1 MEFLMRQGLGRA
13 MRGIWGLAA
22 QLGPQSPHACVLSL
36 RALLGWSPGGGEL
49 VLGPRRDRGEG
60 PNLLL
65 CSPLLSASP
74 LESSGRFPALGLPG
88 KVKRNFSQMERV
100 HLFIVGVYLLSSCRA
115 EEGLNFPTYDGKDRV
130 VSLTEKNFKQVLKKY
145 DVLCLYYH
153 EAVSSDKVAQKQF
166 QLKEI
171 VLELVAQ
178 VLEHKDIG
186 FVTVDAKKEAKLAKK
201 LGFDEEGSLY
211 VLKGDRTIEF
221 DGEFAADVLVE
232 FLLDLIE
239 DPVEIINSKLEVQAF
254 ERIEDQIKLIGFF
267 KSEDSEYYK
276 AFEEAAEHFQP
287 YIKFFATFDKGVA
300 KKLSLKM
307 NEVDFYEPFMDEP
320 IVIPDKP
327 YTEEEIVE
335 FVKEH
340 QRPTLRRLR
349 PEDMFETWEDDLN
362 GIHIVAFAERS
373 DPDGYEFLEILKQVA
388 RDNTDNPDLSI
399 VWIDPDDFPLLIAY
413 WEKTFKIDLFKP
425 QIGVVNV
432 TDADSVW
439 MEIPDDDDLPTAE
452 ELEDWIED
460 VLSGKINTED
470 DDNEDGDD
478 GGDDEDEDDDD
489 GDNSDEESNDDS
501 DDDDE

>member
-1 MEFLMRQGLGRA
+1 MTGAGFSDPGRA
-13 MRGIWGLAA
+13 EERDRSGFSAPKGS
-22 QLGPQSPHACVLSL
+22 QVLSPA
-36 RALLGWSPGGGEL
+36 RSVSGEEEQHFAQMKRTHLL
-49 VLGPRRDRGEG
+49 VL
-60 PNLLL
+60 
-65 CSPLLSASP
+65 
-74 LESSGRFPALGLPG
+74 
-88 KVKRNFSQMERV
+88 
-100 HLFIVGVYLLSSCRA
+100 GVYLLSSCGA

-145 DVLCLYYH
+145 DLLCLYYH
-153 EAVSSDKVAQKQF
+153 EPVTSDKVSQKQF

-186 FVTVDAKKEAKLAKK
+186 FVMVDAKKEAKLAKK
-201 LGFDEEGSLY
+201 LGFNEEGSLY
-211 VLKGDRTIEF
+211 ILKGDRTIEF

-254 ERIEDQIKLIGFF
+254 ERIEDHIKLIGFF

-307 NEVDFYEPFMDEP
+307 NEVDFYEPFMEEP

-349 PEDMFETWEDDLN
+349 PEDMFETWEDNLN

-399 VWIDPDDFPLLIAY
+399 VWIDPDDFPLLVAY

-432 TDADSVW
+432 TDVSIPQESVLGY
-439 MEIPDDDDLPTAE
+439 PLPA
-452 ELEDWIED
+452 LFSAMQPRRRDQA
-460 VLSGKINTED
+460 
-470 DDNEDGDD
+470 
-478 GGDDEDEDDDD
+478 
-489 GDNSDEESNDDS
+489 
-501 DDDDE
+501 

>member
-1 MEFLMRQGLGRA
+1 M
-13 MRGIWGLAA
+13 
-22 QLGPQSPHACVLSL
+22 
-36 RALLGWSPGGGEL
+36 
-49 VLGPRRDRGEG
+49 
-60 PNLLL
+60 
-65 CSPLLSASP
+65 
-74 LESSGRFPALGLPG
+74 
-88 KVKRNFSQMERV
+88 KRT
-100 HLFIVGVYLLSSCRA
+100 HLFIVGIYFLSSCRA

-130 VSLTEKNFKQVLKKY
+130 VSLSEKNFKQVLKKY
-145 DVLCLYYH
+145 DLLCLYYH
-153 EAVSSDKVAQKQF
+153 EPVSSDKVTQKQF

-171 VLELVAQ
+171 VLEHWQISQWWLHFQTPREEGKMKLLELSESADGAAWKRWGGNSNTHRIQLVAQ
-178 VLEHKDIG
+178 VLEHKAIG
-186 FVTVDAKKEAKLAKK
+186 FVMVDAKKEAKLAKK

-211 VLKGDRTIEF
+211 ILKGDRTIEF

-239 DPVEIINSKLEVQAF
+239 DPVEIISSKLEVQAF
-254 ERIEDQIKLIGFF
+254 ERIEDYIKLIGFF

-320 IVIPDKP
+320 IAIPNKP
-327 YTEEEIVE
+327 YTEEELVE

-349 PEDMFETWEDDLN
+349 PEEMFETWEDDLN
-362 GIHIVAFAERS
+362 GIHIVAFAEKS

-399 VWIDPDDFPLLIAY
+399 LWIDPDDFPLLVAY
-413 WEKTFKIDLFKP
+413 WEKTFKIDLFRP

-470 DDNEDGDD
+470 DD
-478 GGDDEDEDDDD
+478 EDDDD
-489 GDNSDEESNDDS
+489 DDNSDEEDNDDS
-501 DDDDE
+501 DDDDDE

>member
-1 MEFLMRQGLGRA
+1 M
-13 MRGIWGLAA
+13 
-22 QLGPQSPHACVLSL
+22 
-36 RALLGWSPGGGEL
+36 
-49 VLGPRRDRGEG
+49 
-60 PNLLL
+60 
-65 CSPLLSASP
+65 
-74 LESSGRFPALGLPG
+74 
-88 KVKRNFSQMERV
+88 KRT
-100 HLFIVGVYLLSSCRA
+100 HLFIVGLYLLSSCQA

-145 DVLCLYYH
+145 SMLCLYYH
-153 EAVSSDKVAQKQF
+153 ESVSSDKVAQKQF

-178 VLEHKDIG
+178 VLEHKAIG
-186 FVTVDAKKEAKLAKK
+186 FVMVDAKKEAKLAKK
-201 LGFDEEGSLY
+201 LD
-211 VLKGDRTIEF
+211 
-221 DGEFAADVLVE
+221 
-232 FLLDLIE
+232 
-239 DPVEIINSKLEVQAF
+239 
-254 ERIEDQIKLIGFF
+254 
-267 KSEDSEYYK
+267 YK

-287 YIKFFATFDKGVA
+287 YIKFFATFDRGVA

-307 NEVDFYEPFMDEP
+307 NEVDFYEPFMDES
-320 IVIPDKP
+320 IAIPDKP

-399 VWIDPDDFPLLIAY
+399 VWIDPDDFPLLVAY

-478 GGDDEDEDDDD
+478 GDDDENEDDDGND
-489 GDNSDEESNDDS
+489 SDEESNDDS

>member
-1 MEFLMRQGLGRA
+1 M
-13 MRGIWGLAA
+13 
-22 QLGPQSPHACVLSL
+22 
-36 RALLGWSPGGGEL
+36 
-49 VLGPRRDRGEG
+49 
-60 PNLLL
+60 
-65 CSPLLSASP
+65 
-74 LESSGRFPALGLPG
+74 
-88 KVKRNFSQMERV
+88 KRT
-100 HLFIVGVYLLSSCRA
+100 HLFIVGIYFLSSCRA

-130 VSLTEKNFKQVLKKY
+130 VSLSEKNFKQVLKKY
-145 DVLCLYYH
+145 DLLCLYYH
-153 EAVSSDKVAQKQF
+153 EPVSSDKVTQKQF

-178 VLEHKDIG
+178 VLEHKAIG
-186 FVTVDAKKEAKLAKK
+186 FVMVDAKKEAKLAKK

-211 VLKGDRTIEF
+211 ILKGDRTIEF

-239 DPVEIINSKLEVQAF
+239 DPVEIISSKLEVQAF
-254 ERIEDQIKLIGFF
+254 ERIEDYIKLIGFF

-320 IVIPDKP
+320 IAIPNKP
-327 YTEEEIVE
+327 YT
-335 FVKEH
+335 
-340 QRPTLRRLR
+340 
-349 PEDMFETWEDDLN
+349 
-362 GIHIVAFAERS
+362 
-373 DPDGYEFLEILKQVA
+373 DGYEFLEILKQVA

-399 VWIDPDDFPLLIAY
+399 LWIDPDDFPLLVAY
-413 WEKTFKIDLFKP
+413 WEKTFKIDLFRP

-470 DDNEDGDD
+470 DD
-478 GGDDEDEDDDD
+478 EDDDD
-489 GDNSDEESNDDS
+489 DDNSDEEDNDDS
-501 DDDDE
+501 DDDDDE

>member
-1 MEFLMRQGLGRA
+1 MWRCAAPRCPEPTHTRSWGPRAELGR
-13 MRGIWGLAA
+13 G
-22 QLGPQSPHACVLSL
+22 QPPCVLPSGLIQASRNLPCSL
-36 RALLGWSPGGGEL
+36 GHTARLGKETG
-49 VLGPRRDRGEG
+49 
-60 PNLLL
+60 NL
-65 CSPLLSASP
+65 
-74 LESSGRFPALGLPG
+74 
-88 KVKRNFSQMERV
+88 SQMKRA
-100 HLFIVGVYLLSSCRA
+100 HLFVVGVYLLSSCRA

-130 VSLTEKNFKQVLKKY
+130 VSLSEKNFKQILKKY
-145 DVLCLYYH
+145 DLLCLYYH
-153 EAVSSDKVAQKQF
+153 APVSADKVAQKQF

-178 VLEHKDIG
+178 VLEHKEIG
-186 FVTVDAKKEAKLAKK
+186 FVMVDAKKEAKLAKK

-211 VLKGDRTIEF
+211 ILKGDRTIEF

-254 ERIEDQIKLIGFF
+254 ERIEDHIKLIGFF
-267 KSEDSEYYK
+267 KSADSEYYK

-287 YIKFFATFDKGVA
+287 YIKFFATFDKG
-300 KKLSLKM
+300 
-307 NEVDFYEPFMDEP
+307 
-320 IVIPDKP
+320 
-327 YTEEEIVE
+327 
-335 FVKEH
+335 
-340 QRPTLRRLR
+340 
-349 PEDMFETWEDDLN
+349 EDDLN
-362 GIHIVAFAERS
+362 GIHIVAFAEKS

-399 VWIDPDDFPLLIAY
+399 VWIDPDDFPLLVAY

-470 DDNEDGDD
+470 DDNED
-478 GGDDEDEDDDD
+478 EDDDD
-489 GDNSDEESNDDS
+489 DNDDDDDDNGNSDEEDNDDS
-501 DDDDE
+501 DEDDE

>member
-1 MEFLMRQGLGRA
+1 M
-13 MRGIWGLAA
+13 
-22 QLGPQSPHACVLSL
+22 
-36 RALLGWSPGGGEL
+36 
-49 VLGPRRDRGEG
+49 
-60 PNLLL
+60 
-65 CSPLLSASP
+65 
-74 LESSGRFPALGLPG
+74 
-88 KVKRNFSQMERV
+88 KRT
-100 HLFIVGVYLLSSCRA
+100 HLFIMGVYFLSSCRA

-130 VSLTEKNFKQVLKKY
+130 VSLSEKNFKQVLKKY
-145 DVLCLYYH
+145 DLLCLYYH
-153 EAVSSDKVAQKQF
+153 EPVSSDKVAQKQF

-178 VLEHKDIG
+178 VLEHKAIG
-186 FVTVDAKKEAKLAKK
+186 FVMVDAKKEAKLAKK
-201 LGFDEEGSLY
+201 LD
-211 VLKGDRTIEF
+211 
-221 DGEFAADVLVE
+221 
-232 FLLDLIE
+232 
-239 DPVEIINSKLEVQAF
+239 
-254 ERIEDQIKLIGFF
+254 
-267 KSEDSEYYK
+267 YK

-320 IVIPDKP
+320 IAIPNKP

-349 PEDMFETWEDDLN
+349 PEEMFETWEDDLN
-362 GIHIVAFAERS
+362 GIHIVAFAEKS

-399 VWIDPDDFPLLIAY
+399 LWIDPDDFPLLVAY
-413 WEKTFKIDLFKP
+413 WEKTFKIDLFRP

-439 MEIPDDDDLPTAE
+439 MDIPDDDDLPTAE

-470 DDNEDGDD
+470 DD
-478 GGDDEDEDDDD
+478 EDDDD
-489 GDNSDEESNDDS
+489 DDDNNSDEDNDS
-501 DDDDE
+501 DDDDDE

>member
-1 MEFLMRQGLGRA
+1 M
-13 MRGIWGLAA
+13 
-22 QLGPQSPHACVLSL
+22 
-36 RALLGWSPGGGEL
+36 
-49 VLGPRRDRGEG
+49 
-60 PNLLL
+60 
-65 CSPLLSASP
+65 
-74 LESSGRFPALGLPG
+74 
-88 KVKRNFSQMERV
+88 KRT
-100 HLFIVGVYLLSSCRA
+100 HLFIVGVYFLSSCRA

-130 VSLTEKNFKQVLKKY
+130 VSLSEKNFKQVLKKY
-145 DVLCLYYH
+145 DLLCLYYH
-153 EAVSSDKVAQKQF
+153 EPVSSDKVAQKQF

-178 VLEHKDIG
+178 VLEHKAIG
-186 FVTVDAKKEAKLAKK
+186 FVMVDAKKEAKLAKK
-201 LGFDEEGSLY
+201 LD
-211 VLKGDRTIEF
+211 
-221 DGEFAADVLVE
+221 
-232 FLLDLIE
+232 
-239 DPVEIINSKLEVQAF
+239 
-254 ERIEDQIKLIGFF
+254 
-267 KSEDSEYYK
+267 YK

-320 IVIPDKP
+320 IAIPNKP

-349 PEDMFETWEDDLN
+349 PEEMFETWEDDLN
-362 GIHIVAFAERS
+362 GIHIVAFAEKS

-399 VWIDPDDFPLLIAY
+399 LWIDPDDFPLLVAY
-413 WEKTFKIDLFKP
+413 WEKTFKIDLFRP

-439 MEIPDDDDLPTAE
+439 MDIPDDDDLPTAE

-470 DDNEDGDD
+470 DD
-478 GGDDEDEDDDD
+478 EDDDD
-489 GDNSDEESNDDS
+489 DDDNNSDEDNDS
-501 DDDDE
+501 DDDDDE

>member
-1 MEFLMRQGLGRA
+1 M
-13 MRGIWGLAA
+13 I
-22 QLGPQSPHACVLSL
+22 LSL
-36 RALLGWSPGGGEL
+36 WREKQDFSPMK
-49 VLGPRRDRGEG
+49 RT
-60 PNLLL
+60 LLL
-65 CSPLLSASP
+65 L
-74 LESSGRFPALGLPG
+74 
-88 KVKRNFSQMERV
+88 
-100 HLFIVGVYLLSSCRA
+100 VGVYLLSFSRA

-130 VSLTEKNFKQVLKKY
+130 VSLSEKSFKQMLKKY
-145 DVLCLYYH
+145 EVLCLYYH
-153 EAVSSDKVAQKQF
+153 EPVSSDKVAQKQF

-178 VLEHKDIG
+178 VLEHKNIG
-186 FVTVDAKKEAKLAKK
+186 FVMVDAKKEAKLAKR
-201 LGFDEEGSLY
+201 LGFNEEGSLY

-239 DPVEIINSKLEVQAF
+239 DPVEIVNNKLEVQAF
-254 ERIEDQIKLIGFF
+254 ERIEDQIKLLGFF
-267 KSEDSEYYK
+267 KNEDSEYYK
-276 AFEEAAEHFQP
+276 AFQEAAEHFQP

-307 NEVDFYEPFMDEP
+307 NEVGFYEPFMDEP
-320 IVIPDKP
+320 IVIPNKP

-335 FVKEH
+335 FVTEH

-399 VWIDPDDFPLLIAY
+399 LWIDPDDFPLLVAY

-470 DDNEDGDD
+470 DDNE
-478 GGDDEDEDDDD
+478 EEDDD
-489 GDNSDEESNDDS
+489 GDNDNDDDDDDDDNSDDEDNDDS
-501 DDDDE
+501 DDDDDDDEE

>member
-1 MEFLMRQGLGRA
+1 MKRTHL
-13 MRGIWGLAA
+13 
-22 QLGPQSPHACVLSL
+22 
-36 RALLGWSPGGGEL
+36 L
-49 VLGPRRDRGEG
+49 VL
-60 PNLLL
+60 
-65 CSPLLSASP
+65 
-74 LESSGRFPALGLPG
+74 
-88 KVKRNFSQMERV
+88 
-100 HLFIVGVYLLSSCRA
+100 GVYLLSSCGA

-145 DVLCLYYH
+145 DLLCLYYH
-153 EAVSSDKVAQKQF
+153 EPVTSDKVSQKQF

-186 FVTVDAKKEAKLAKK
+186 FVMVDAKKEAKLAKK
-201 LGFDEEGSLY
+201 LGFNEEGSLY
-211 VLKGDRTIEF
+211 ILKGDRTIEF

-254 ERIEDQIKLIGFF
+254 ERIEDHIKLIGFF

-307 NEVDFYEPFMDEP
+307 NEVDFYEPFMEEP

-349 PEDMFETWEDDLN
+349 PEDMFETWNTCGKTTLCCP
-362 GIHIVAFAERS
+362 RS
-373 DPDGYEFLEILKQVA
+373 KPYGYEFLEILKQVA

-399 VWIDPDDFPLLIAY
+399 VWIDPDDFPLLP
-413 WEKTFKIDLFKP
+413 TP
-425 QIGVVNV
+425 
-432 TDADSVW
+432 ADSIW
-439 MEIPDDDDLPTAE
+439 MDIPDDDDLPTAE
-452 ELEDWIED
+452 ELEDWVED

-470 DDNEDGDD
+470 DD
-478 GGDDEDEDDDD
+478 DDEEEEDDDD
-489 GDNSDEESNDDS
+489 DDDDEDDNNSDEEDNGDS

>member
-1 MEFLMRQGLGRA
+1 M
-13 MRGIWGLAA
+13 
-22 QLGPQSPHACVLSL
+22 
-36 RALLGWSPGGGEL
+36 
-49 VLGPRRDRGEG
+49 
-60 PNLLL
+60 
-65 CSPLLSASP
+65 
-74 LESSGRFPALGLPG
+74 
-88 KVKRNFSQMERV
+88 KRT
-100 HLFIVGVYLLSSCRA
+100 HLFVVGVYLLSSCRA

-130 VSLTEKNFKQVLKKY
+130 VSLSEKNFKQVLKKY

-153 EAVSSDKVAQKQF
+153 EPVSSDKVSQKQF

-178 VLEHKDIG
+178 ILEHKDIG
-186 FVTVDAKKEAKLAKK
+186 FVMVDSKKEARLAKK
-201 LGFDEEGSLY
+201 LD
-211 VLKGDRTIEF
+211 
-221 DGEFAADVLVE
+221 
-232 FLLDLIE
+232 
-239 DPVEIINSKLEVQAF
+239 
-254 ERIEDQIKLIGFF
+254 
-267 KSEDSEYYK
+267 YK
-276 AFEEAAEHFQP
+276 AFEEASEHFQP

-320 IVIPDKP
+320 IAIPDKP

-349 PEDMFETWEDDLN
+349 PEDMFETWEDDIN
-362 GIHIVAFAERS
+362 GIHIVAFAEKS

-399 VWIDPDDFPLLIAY
+399 LWIDPDDFPLLVAY
-413 WEKTFKIDLFKP
+413 WEKTFKIDLFRP

-439 MEIPDDDDLPTAE
+439 MDIPDDDDLPTAE

-470 DDNEDGDD
+470 DDNED
-478 GGDDEDEDDDD
+478 EDDDD
-489 GDNSDEESNDDS
+489 DDDDDDNDNSDEEDNDDS
-501 DDDDE
+501 DEDDE

>member
-1 MEFLMRQGLGRA
+1 M
-13 MRGIWGLAA
+13 I
-22 QLGPQSPHACVLSL
+22 SK
-36 RALLGWSPGGGEL
+36 
-49 VLGPRRDRGEG
+49 
-60 PNLLL
+60 
-65 CSPLLSASP
+65 
-74 LESSGRFPALGLPG
+74 PG
-88 KVKRNFSQMERV
+88 KEKQDFSQMKRT
-100 HLFIVGVYLLSSCRA
+100 HLLLLGIYLLSFSRA

-130 VSLTEKNFKQVLKKY
+130 VSVSEKSFKQMLKKY
-145 DVLCLYYH
+145 ELLCLYYH
-153 EAVSSDKVAQKQF
+153 EPVSSDKVSQKQF

-178 VLEHKDIG
+178 VLEHKNIG
-186 FVTVDAKKEAKLAKK
+186 FVMVDAKKEAKLAKR
-201 LGFDEEGSLY
+201 LGFNEEGSLY

-239 DPVEIINSKLEVQAF
+239 DPVEIVNNKLEVQAF
-254 ERIEDQIKLIGFF
+254 ERIEDHIKLLGFF
-267 KSEDSEYYK
+267 KNEDSEYYK
-276 AFEEAAEHFQP
+276 AFQEAAEHFQP

-307 NEVDFYEPFMDEP
+307 NEVGFYEPFMDEP
-320 IVIPDKP
+320 NVIPNKP
-327 YTEEEIVE
+327 YTEEELVE

-362 GIHIVAFAERS
+362 GIHIVAFAEKS

-399 VWIDPDDFPLLIAY
+399 LWIDPDDFPLLVAY
-413 WEKTFKIDLFKP
+413 WEKTFKIDLYKP

-470 DDNEDGDD
+470 DDNED
-478 GGDDEDEDDDD
+478 EDDD
-489 GDNSDEESNDDS
+489 GDNDNDDDDDDDDDDDNSDDEDNDDS
-501 DDDDE
+501 DDDDDDDDE